1 MAVKAVA
8 ARASPLVP
16 WAWGVNACA
25 SVVAA
30 VLATVLAIHL
40 GFTVVVLLAVGLY
53 FVAAAA
59 FPGISGQAE
68 PGV

>member
-1 MAVKAVA
+1 
-8 ARASPLVP
+8 
-16 WAWGVNACA
+16 
-25 SVVAA
+25 VAA

-40 GFTVVVLLAVGLY
+40 GFSVVVLLAVGLY

-59 FPGISGQAE
+59 FPGMSGQAE